1 MEQSEEVKENILV
14 TKNPLNQKFFLSK
27 KIGMRSWQSIREAKL
42 NEKLAKN
49 LKLNKTRKKKNTPN
63 EQKEKQNI
71 KNNVDK
77 TTKTTK

>member
-1 MEQSEEVKENILV
+1 MEQSKEVKENILV

-49 LKLNKTRKKKNTPN
+49 LKLNKTRKKKTHLMNR
-63 EQKEKQNI
+63 K
-71 KNNVDK
+71 KNKILK
-77 TTKTTK
+77 TM